1 MKIRKPLITLF
12 AALLFTPVIA
22 TVGAEPISESQFES
36 MLPEDVTMPLFISE
50 LQCLPPY
57 MEDGALDDWHFDLLI
72 VNLMAN
78 LHTRDQIVSGDYP
91 LDYLNR
97 LISPVTSRRLSPET
111 DPTWTNDDGTVY
123 YAWNP
128 VTGIANAKITMQE
141 ITESADGVLLHY
153 LYQSLD
159 EVEQVTG
166 EYMLEAE
173 MKRDSQDGHLTLTS
187 VRDAQTA
194 DSNAADGELPPDVP
208 EVYQEIL
215 DQVENY
221 YQASIE
227 KSQELLNMEY
237 PDVSYEYALADITG
251 DGFPELLT
259 GASKGIAYSSDP
271 NAPLLYD
278 MADIRVFSWSENEN
292 RMYIPEGYYL
302 FVGASSAGGVRGKL
316 FVSSGGDSLLYTSW
330 GSGIGSGRFDVLTLN
345 KETNTLD
352 AEVSIQYEAGMTD
365 QNQIPFEYSSEV
377 VELSWQPVPGH
388 CQRAILS
395 EGFS

>member
-1 MKIRKPLITLF
+1 M
-12 AALLFTPVIA
+12 A
-22 TVGAEPISESQFES
+22 
-36 MLPEDVTMPLFISE
+36 
-50 LQCLPPY
+50 QC
-57 MEDGALDDWHFDLLI
+57 I
-72 VNLMAN
+72 
-78 LHTRDQIVSGDYP
+78 
-91 LDYLNR
+91 
-97 LISPVTSRRLSPET
+97 
-111 DPTWTNDDGTVY
+111 TVY

-227 KSQELLNMEY
+227 KSQELLNME
-237 PDVSYEYALADITG
+237 
-251 DGFPELLT
+251 
-259 GASKGIAYSSDP
+259 
-271 NAPLLYD
+271 
-278 MADIRVFSWSENEN
+278 
-292 RMYIPEGYYL
+292 
-302 FVGASSAGGVRGKL
+302 
-316 FVSSGGDSLLYTSW
+316 
-330 GSGIGSGRFDVLTLN
+330 
-345 KETNTLD
+345 
-352 AEVSIQYEAGMTD
+352 
-365 QNQIPFEYSSEV
+365 
-377 VELSWQPVPGH
+377 
-388 CQRAILS
+388 
-395 EGFS
+395 

>member
-12 AALLFTPVIA
+12 AALLFTPAIA
-22 TVGAEPISESQFES
+22 AVGAEPISESQFES

-227 KSQELLNMEY
+227 KSQELLNME
-237 PDVSYEYALADITG
+237 
-251 DGFPELLT
+251 
-259 GASKGIAYSSDP
+259 
-271 NAPLLYD
+271 
-278 MADIRVFSWSENEN
+278 
-292 RMYIPEGYYL
+292 
-302 FVGASSAGGVRGKL
+302 
-316 FVSSGGDSLLYTSW
+316 
-330 GSGIGSGRFDVLTLN
+330 
-345 KETNTLD
+345 
-352 AEVSIQYEAGMTD
+352 
-365 QNQIPFEYSSEV
+365 
-377 VELSWQPVPGH
+377 
-388 CQRAILS
+388 
-395 EGFS
+395 